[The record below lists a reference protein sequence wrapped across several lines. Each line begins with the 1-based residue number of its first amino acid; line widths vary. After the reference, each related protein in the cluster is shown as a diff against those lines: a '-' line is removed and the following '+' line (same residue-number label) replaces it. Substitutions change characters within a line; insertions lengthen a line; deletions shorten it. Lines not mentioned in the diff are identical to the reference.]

1 MSLSPRTRPATGMI
15 VAGLFVVVVLLALA
29 LAVAVGIDVAGALR
43 AFASGSA
50 ASFFPPDA
58 ATSQGDEIRSLY
70 DIVFIFAAVIF
81 IAVEGLI
88 IWTVVRYRRKP
99 GDDDLPPQTH
109 GNNLAEILWTV
120 IPTVIVAYLFF
131 ISWQTLNS
139 VDAVSE
145 QPEMQVRATAGQF
158 QWTFD
163 YLADDG
169 ETIEYTQF
177 LPTGEN
183 GGLFA
188 PVGVPILM
196 MLESPDVNHAFYV
209 PRFLF
214 KRDVIPGQT
223 NQFEFTINESEAGQ
237 TMRGQCAELCG
248 IGHRAMIFDV
258 HALTQADFATWYD
271 EVRASAQPS
280 GGPPASLPPNATIID
295 IAAQNIQFD
304 QRELEVPASQAFG
317 INFVNQDNGIPHD
330 VAISQDG
337 SLKFNGDD
345 LPTVGEISYQ
355 IGPLEPGTYDFLCT
369 IHPTTMTG
377 TLTVK

>member
-15 VAGLFVVVVLLALA
+15 VAGLFVVVILLALA

-43 AFASGSA
+43 SVAVGTWG
-50 ASFFPPDA
+50 SFFPPDA
-58 ATSQGDEIRSLY
+58 ATHQGEEIRGLY

-99 GDDDLPPQTH
+99 GDEDLPPQTH
-109 GNNLAEILWTV
+109 GNNLAEIMWTV

-139 VDAVSE
+139 VDALTE
-145 QPEMQVRATAGQF
+145 QPEMQVRANAGQF

-169 ETIEYTQF
+169 KTIEYTQF
-177 LPTGEN
+177 VPTGEK

-188 PVGVPILM
+188 PVGIPIRVL
-196 MLESPDVNHAFYV
+196 LDSPDVNHAFYV

-237 TMRGQCAELCG
+237 TFRGQCAELCG

-258 HALTQADFATWYD
+258 HALSAADFATWF
-271 EVRASAQPS
+271 EQAKASARPS
-280 GGPPASLPPNATIID
+280 GGPPASLPPNATILD
-295 IAAQNIQFD
+295 IAAQNVQFD
-304 QRELEVPASQAFG
+304 KRELEVPAAQPFG
-317 INFVNQDNGIPHD
+317 IKFTNRDEGIAHD
-330 VAISQDG
+330 VAISEGG
-337 SLKFNGDD
+337 SLTFNGED
-345 LPTVGEISYQ
+345 LKTAGEVTYSV
-355 IGPLEPGTYDFLCT
+355 GPLDPGAYEFLCT
-369 IHPTTMTG
+369 FHPNMTG